1 MDEVCLNSEPVFNE
15 DDEFDVEEEGALVTT
30 HSDEIGETQ
39 FKREPP
45 RPTIGLEFES
55 FDEAYDFYN
64 CYAKEQG
71 FGIRVSNSWF
81 RSKRKERYRAKLS
94 CSSAGFKKKSE
105 ANHPRPETRTGCPAM
120 LVIRL
125 VDSQRW
131 RIVEVELQHNH
142 PVSPEI
148 KRFYKSHKKMILAGK
163 KAQEPAR
170 VTEVYTIKLYR
181 NAAVDGQSNGFSN
194 SDERDSQHPVD
205 HSKHLELT
213 EGDAHAVYNYFCRM
227 KLTNPNFFYLMD
239 LDDEGHLRNVFWADP
254 RSRDAYRYFCDTIA
268 IDTTSLANK
277 FELPLVSF
285 VGVNHHGQSVLL
297 GCGFIGQETVE
308 HFVWIFRSW
317 LTCMHGHPPQVIITD
332 QCKQLQAAV
341 SEVFPG
347 ARHCFCL
354 WYIIQRVP
362 EKLGGLQGYE
372 AIKKRLHKAVYESL
386 KIAEFETSWYEMI
399 KCHGLGD
406 NKWLQMLY
414 EDRQM
419 WVPVYLKDISFAG
432 MIPIKENETLNA
444 FFDRYVHK
452 HTSFKEFVDKY
463 DLALQRKHLKEAM
476 ADLESKTTTLELKT
490 RCNFE
495 LQLSK
500 IYTKEIFKRFQSEVE
515 GMYSC
520 FNTRQVNANGQI
532 ITYIVK
538 ERVEAVGSEKEV
550 KYFEVLYETSQVD
563 IRCICSLFN
572 FKGYL
577 CRHALNVLN
586 YNGVEEIPARYILP
600 RWSKDFKRKFPLDH
614 ALHNADV
621 NSPMYWYNTLY
632 NYAIQVV
639 VEGAQFE
646 EHYKLALQQV
656 QELLKKFSLLEDD
669 SVKL

>member
-1 MDEVCLNSEPVFNE
+1 
-15 DDEFDVEEEGALVTT
+15 
-30 HSDEIGETQ
+30 
-39 FKREPP
+39 
-45 RPTIGLEFES
+45 
-55 FDEAYDFYN
+55 
-64 CYAKEQG
+64 
-71 FGIRVSNSWF
+71 
-81 RSKRKERYRAKLS
+81 
-94 CSSAGFKKKSE
+94 
-105 ANHPRPETRTGCPAM
+105 
-120 LVIRL
+120 
-125 VDSQRW
+125 
-131 RIVEVELQHNH
+131 
-142 PVSPEI
+142 
-148 KRFYKSHKKMILAGK
+148 MILAGK

-239 LDDEGHLRNVFWADP
+239 LDDEGRLRNVFWADP

-277 FELPLVSF
+277 FELPL
-285 VGVNHHGQSVLL
+285 
-297 GCGFIGQETVE
+297 
-308 HFVWIFRSW
+308 
-317 LTCMHGHPPQVIITD
+317 
-332 QCKQLQAAV
+332 
-341 SEVFPG
+341 
-347 ARHCFCL
+347 
-354 WYIIQRVP
+354 
-362 EKLGGLQGYE
+362 
-372 AIKKRLHKAVYESL
+372 
-386 KIAEFETSWYEMI
+386 
-399 KCHGLGD
+399 
-406 NKWLQMLY
+406 
-414 EDRQM
+414 
-419 WVPVYLKDISFAG
+419 
-432 MIPIKENETLNA
+432 
-444 FFDRYVHK
+444 
-452 HTSFKEFVDKY
+452 
-463 DLALQRKHLKEAM
+463 
-476 ADLESKTTTLELKT
+476 
-490 RCNFE
+490 
-495 LQLSK
+495 LSK